1 MDMAGKVTRMS
12 KIKQLLQLHRDGAS
26 NRSIARELG
35 IYKGTVNDYVRKITQ
50 HNLDVNELL
59 KLEDPVLEGLLNA
72 GTPAY
77 LDVRFNDFKERIP
90 YLEKEVR
97 RPHVTRKLLWQ
108 EYIKEHPDGYQ
119 YTQFCFHL
127 NQQLVARKPSAILTH
142 NPAEKLFV
150 DFAGDTMEYVDRQTG
165 EMIKVW
171 IFVACLPCSD
181 YAFTWATAHQT
192 TDEFLHALS
201 RCLRNIGGCPKLI
214 VPDNLKAAVI
224 KADRYEPDL
233 NKVMEDFGNHYGAV
247 VLPARVRK
255 PKDKALVENQVHL
268 VYQRVYAKL
277 RNQTFFSLDELN
289 QALQEK
295 TMEHNQTRMQQK
307 DYSRQ
312 EKFLA
317 DEKHLLGP
325 LPDTDFLIKY
335 YTELRVSPNNCI
347 YLGRDK
353 HYYSVPYAHIGQDVQ
368 VIYTRTLVKIFS
380 NKGVSIATH
389 ERKVGFG
396 YTTVKDHLCSAHQFY
411 NSRSPEYYLA
421 TARKVSTALTALVE
435 AIFQKAEEPEVLY
448 KRCDGLLSL
457 QRKTDPTLFE
467 RACRMAVENDILT
480 YRFVKNVIENKAA
493 EAESQDQI
501 PIPKHDNIRGRE
513 FFN

>member
-1 MDMAGKVTRMS
+1 M
-12 KIKQLLQLHRDGAS
+12 
-26 NRSIARELG
+26 
-35 IYKGTVNDYVRKITQ
+35 VRNI
-50 HNLDVNELL
+50 H
-59 KLEDPVLEGLLNA
+59 LLNA

-77 LDVRFNDFKERIP
+77 LDVRFNAFKEQLP
-90 YLEKEVR
+90 YLEKELR

-108 EYIKEHPDGYQ
+108 EYIKDHPDGYQ
-119 YTQFCFHL
+119 YTQFCHHL
-127 NQQLVARKPSAILTH
+127 NQQIAARKPSAILSH

-165 EMIKVW
+165 EAIKAYV
-171 IFVACLPCSD
+171 FVACLPCSD
-181 YAFTWATAHQT
+181 YAFTLAVTHQT
-192 TDEFLHALS
+192 TDELMHALN
-201 RCLRNIGGCPKLI
+201 RCLRNLGGCPKLI

-224 KADRYEPDL
+224 KADRYEPNL
-233 NKVMEDFGNHYGAV
+233 NRVMEDFGNHYGVV

-277 RNQTFFSLDELN
+277 RNHTFFSLEELN

-317 DEKHLLGP
+317 EEKPLLRP
-325 LPDTDFLIKY
+325 LPDADFQVKY
-335 YTELRVSPNNCI
+335 YTQLRVAPNNCI

-353 HYYSVPYAHIGQDVQ
+353 HYYSVPHTHIGQEVQ
-368 VIYTRTLVKIFS
+368 VVYTRTLVKIFS
-380 NKGVSIATH
+380 NKGESIATH
-389 ERKVGFG
+389 QRVVGFG
-396 YTTVKDHLCSAHQFY
+396 YTTVKDHLCSAHKFY
-411 NSRSPEYYLA
+411 YSRSPEFYIGA
-421 TARKVSTALTALVE
+421 ARKVSAGLTELVE
-435 AIFQKAEEPEVLY
+435 ALFQKAEEPEVLY

-467 RACRMAVENDILT
+467 RACRIAVDNDILT
-480 YRFVKNVIENKAA
+480 YRFVKNLIENKAIQA
-493 EAESQDQI
+493 DSEEKI
-501 PIPKHDNIRGRE
+501 LLPKHENIRGRDYY
-513 FFN
+513 N